1 MSKLVSIALAAAA
14 ALAVVSTSTPLFA
27 AEPALVYKTAAV
39 SYRDLNLASLEGQAQ
54 LHNRVQAAVRQVC
67 GVAKES
73 TLPEHR
79 NLRNCRAAAFESA
92 RPQVDRVLAGRRPQ
106 VIITASR

>member
-14 ALAVVSTSTPLFA
+14 ATVAVSSSTPLFA
-27 AEPALVYKTAAV
+27 AEPALIYKTAAV

-54 LHNRVQAAVRQVC
+54 LNHRVRAAVRQVC
-67 GVAKES
+67 GIARGALSEDRAVR
-73 TLPEHR
+73 T
-79 NLRNCRAAAFESA
+79 CRTAAFDSA

-106 VIITASR
+106 VIVAASR